1 MTKETSTL
9 SKSALFFELDSV
21 ALGARRIQYDIL
33 AGILREQ
40 NIELGEIAFCKHAL
54 HLDASLSF
62 IPSLLD
68 ALGYNDHSPEQVVQR
83 LLGETTSR
91 LMQKDADVNPALV
104 PWLDAARA
112 RSATVCAVS
121 LLPTADDIAKHVRLE
136 RWNASLFVPAAID
149 KPYPHV
155 DYWLRAVK
163 SIGKKALNCLAIVSS
178 AESAKVALSVGMN
191 VLAVPDSF
199 TEFQDFSGVNYLC
212 SSLSDLKP
220 ERVLDELKL

>member
-21 ALGARRIQYDIL
+21 ALGARRIRYEIL

-40 NIELGEIAFCKHAL
+40 DIALDEITFAKHAL
-54 HLDASLSF
+54 RLDATLSY
-62 IPSLLD
+62 IPALLD
-68 ALGYNDHSPEQVVQR
+68 ALGYTGSADQVVQR
-83 LLGETTSR
+83 LFGETTSR
-91 LMQKDADVNPALV
+91 LMQKDADVAPGLI

-112 RSATVCAVS
+112 RNSTVCAVS
-121 LLPTADDIAKHVRLE
+121 LLPSADEIAKHVRLE

-163 SIGKKALNCLAIVSS
+163 SIGKIPLNCLAIVSS

-191 VLAVPDSF
+191 VIAVPDSF
-199 TEFQDFSGVNYLC
+199 TAFQDFSGVNYLC
-212 SSLSDLKP
+212 ENLSDLKP
-220 ERVLDELKL
+220 DRVFDELKL

>member
-21 ALGARRIQYDIL
+21 ALGARRIRYEIL

-40 NIELGEIAFCKHAL
+40 DIALDEITFAKHAL
-54 HLDASLSF
+54 RLDATLSF
-62 IPSLLD
+62 IPALLD
-68 ALGYNDHSPEQVVQR
+68 AAGYTGSADQVVQR
-83 LLGETTSR
+83 LFGETTSR
-91 LMQKDADVNPALV
+91 LMQKDSDVAPGLI

-112 RSATVCAVS
+112 RNSTVCAVS
-121 LLPTADDIAKHVRLE
+121 LLPSADEIAKHVRLE

-149 KPYPHV
+149 KPYPHA

-163 SIGKKALNCLAIVSS
+163 SIGKIPLNCLAIVSS

-191 VLAVPDSF
+191 VVAVPDSF
-199 TEFQDFSGVNYLC
+199 TAFQDFSGVNYLC
-212 SSLSDLKP
+212 NSLSDLKP

>member
-21 ALGARRIQYDIL
+21 ALGARRIRCEVL

-40 NIELGEIAFCKHAL
+40 GVELDEITFAKHAL

-62 IPSLLD
+62 LPAFLES
-68 ALGYNDHSPEQVVQR
+68 LGYAGSADQVLQR

-91 LMQKDADVNPALV
+91 LMQKDAGVNPALV

-112 RSATVCAVS
+112 RNATVCAVS
-121 LLPTADDIAKHVRLE
+121 LLPTADEIAKHVGLE

-149 KPYPHV
+149 KPYPHA

-163 SIGKKALNCLAIVSS
+163 SIGKIPLNCLAIVSS

-191 VLAVPDSF
+191 VVAVPDSF
-199 TEFQDFSGVNYLC
+199 TSFQDFSGVNYLC
-212 SSLSDLKP
+212 NSLSDLKP
-220 ERVLDELKL
+220 DRVFDELKL

>member
-21 ALGARRIQYDIL
+21 ALGARRIRCEVL

-40 NIELGEIAFCKHAL
+40 GIELDEITFAKHSL
-54 HLDASLSF
+54 HLDATLSF
-62 IPSLLD
+62 VPALLD
-68 ALGYNDHSPEQVVQR
+68 ALGCNASPEQVVQR

-112 RSATVCAVS
+112 RNATVCAVS
-121 LLPTADDIAKHVRLE
+121 LLPSADDIAKHVRLE
-136 RWNASLFVPAAID
+136 RWNSSLFVPAAID

-163 SIGKKALNCLAIVSS
+163 SIGKIPLNCLAIVSS
-178 AESAKVALSVGMN
+178 AESAKIALAVGMN

-220 ERVLDELKL
+220 ERVLDELKF